1 MQRDQ
6 QNFAV
11 LSGGVGGAKLVL
23 GLAQFL
29 PPQNLQ
35 VIANTG
41 DDFEHLGLPVSP
53 DIDTLIYT
61 LAGLANPDTGWG
73 RQDES
78 WNFMAALEEL
88 GGASWFRL
96 GDRDLAMHVRRRDLL
111 AGGRSLSAATRE
123 LARGLGVQTAI
134 LPMSDAP
141 IRTHVD
147 TAEGE
152 LGFQDYFVRLQAQ
165 PAARAIR
172 YRGADTA
179 DAATDALAAL
189 QRPGLSGIIIA
200 PSNPWLSIAPIL
212 AATGLESAL
221 SDCPAPVTAVSPI
234 VAGKAIKG
242 PTAKLMQELGITA
255 GVVGIAE
262 YYKNII
268 DGLVIDTQD
277 AEHRATIERMGIS
290 VAMTDTIMND
300 LADKTRLAE
309 FVAGFTAELRAAS

>member
-1 MQRDQ
+1 MHQNQ
-6 QNFAV
+6 QKFAV

-23 GLAQFL
+23 GLAQIL
-29 PPQNLQ
+29 PARNLQ

-41 DDFEHLGLPVSP
+41 DDFDHLGLPVSP

-73 RQDES
+73 RHDES
-78 WNFMAALEEL
+78 WNFMAALSEL
-88 GGASWFRL
+88 GGADWFRL

-111 AGGRSLSAATRE
+111 AGGHSLSAATRE

-141 IRTHVD
+141 VRTHID
-147 TAEGE
+147 TADGE
-152 LGFQDYFVRLQAQ
+152 LGFQDYFVRLRAQ
-165 PAARAIR
+165 PVAQAIR
-172 YRGADTA
+172 YRGADKA
-179 DAATDALAAL
+179 NAATDALTAL
-189 QRPGLSGIIIA
+189 QRPGLTGIIIS

-212 AATGLESAL
+212 AVTGIESAL
-221 SDCPAPVTAVSPI
+221 SDCPVPVTAVSPI

-277 AEHRATIERMGIS
+277 AEHRTTIERMGIS

-300 LADKTRLAE
+300 LTDKTRLAE